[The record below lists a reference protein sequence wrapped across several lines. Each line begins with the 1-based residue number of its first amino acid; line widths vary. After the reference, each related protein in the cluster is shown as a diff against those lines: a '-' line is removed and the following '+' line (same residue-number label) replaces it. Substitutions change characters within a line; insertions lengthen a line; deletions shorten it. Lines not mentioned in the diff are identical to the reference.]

1 VSIRQAQCAMPRR
14 ARYPEKGVLV
24 NMSDEELMVEYGK
37 GAEWAFELLVEKYQR
52 PLINFFY
59 RALHERSQAEDLAQE
74 VFVGLFRAGRR
85 YKPQAKFSTFL
96 FKIASN
102 VLASE
107 IRKRVRR
114 PQTVPLVIDTGDQGD
129 GSETRQIEDTAAAPV
144 TEQVETDMLG
154 DAIRDAVAELPGG
167 QRTVFLLRMYQGLSY
182 EEIANAMRCPIGTVK
197 SRMSRAE
204 RALRPKLKAIKDQL

>member
-1 VSIRQAQCAMPRR
+1 MPQR
-14 ARYPEKGVLV
+14 ARYPQKGVLV

-37 GAEWAFELLVEKYQR
+37 GAEWAFELLVEKYQK

-59 RALHERSQAEDLAQE
+59 RALRERSQAEDLAQE
-74 VFVGLFRAGRR
+74 VFLGLFRAGRR

-96 FKIASN
+96 FRIASN

-107 IRKRVRR
+107 VRKRVRR
-114 PQTVPLVIDTGDQGD
+114 PQTVPLVVDTGDEGN
-129 GSETRQIEDTAAAPV
+129 GSETRQIEDTSASV
-144 TEQVETDMLG
+144 TAQVETDMLG
-154 DAIRDAVAELPGG
+154 EAIRDAVAELPLG

-182 EEIANAMRCPIGTVK
+182 EEIAKAMRCPIGTVK

-204 RALRPKLKAIKDQL
+204 RALRPKLKAIRDAL